1 MSTTNQYDAIVVGGR
16 VAGASTALLLAR
28 AGHRVLVVDK
38 ATFPSD
44 TLSTLVVMPAGV
56 AALDR
61 WGVLD
66 EIADSGAP
74 PIERF
79 TFDFGPIVL
88 SGRPHGPDGTPGI
101 GTGYA
106 PRRTVIDTV
115 LVEAAARAG
124 AEVRQG
130 FTVNEVVFDDGAVV
144 GIRGHSDGGPTVTER
159 ARVVIGA
166 DGWNSA
172 VARAVDAAR
181 FHDKP
186 VKENAYYTFW
196 RGLPNRGMVT
206 HIRGDR
212 GIAVIPTNDDL
223 HLVLVGFPF
232 AQAAEFRAD
241 VEGNYRAG
249 LERLPELA
257 DALRRAEPAER
268 FVGGGVP
275 NFFRQT
281 FGPGWALVGDAAYTK
296 DPITAQGISDALTGA
311 ESLVEALEAT
321 WSGDHDALTRRQEAW
336 LAAKL
341 PLYEFTTHLAE
352 LSPPPPE
359 LAALLGSLQG
369 NQEGMDAFVSLNC
382 GTLSPPDFFAGLG
395 VPVPG

>member
-1 MSTTNQYDAIVVGGR
+1 MTITNQYDAIVVGGR

-61 WGVLD
+61 WGILD

-79 TFDFGPIVL
+79 TFDFGPVVL
-88 SGRPHGPDGTPGI
+88 SGRPRGPEGTPRT

-106 PRRTVIDTV
+106 PRRTVIDTI

-130 FTVNEVVFDDGAVV
+130 FTVEEVLVDDGAVV
-144 GIRGHSDGGPTVTER
+144 GIRGHDDGGASVTER
-159 ARVVIGA
+159 ARIVIGA

-172 VARAVDAAR
+172 VARTVDAQR
-181 FHDKP
+181 FHAKP
-186 VKENAYYTFW
+186 VKENAYYNFW
-196 RGLPNRGMVT
+196 PGLANQGMVT
-206 HIRGDR
+206 YIRGDR
-212 GIAVIPTNDDL
+212 GVAVIPTNDDL
-223 HLVLVGFPF
+223 HLVLVGCPF

-241 VEGNYRAG
+241 LEGNYRAG
-249 LERLPELA
+249 LERVPELA
-257 DALRRAEPAER
+257 QALRGAEPTER
-268 FVGGGVP
+268 FVGVGVP

-296 DPITAQGISDALTGA
+296 DPITAQRIKIGRASCK
-311 ESLVEALEAT
+311 ERV
-321 WSGDHDALTRRQEAW
+321 
-336 LAAKL
+336 
-341 PLYEFTTHLAE
+341 
-352 LSPPPPE
+352 
-359 LAALLGSLQG
+359 
-369 NQEGMDAFVSLNC
+369 
-382 GTLSPPDFFAGLG
+382 
-395 VPVPG
+395 